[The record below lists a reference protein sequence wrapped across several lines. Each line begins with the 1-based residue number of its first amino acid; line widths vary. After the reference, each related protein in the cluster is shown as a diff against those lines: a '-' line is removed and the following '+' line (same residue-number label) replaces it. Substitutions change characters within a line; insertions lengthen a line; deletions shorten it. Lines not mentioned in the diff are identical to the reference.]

1 MSNLRFSV
9 ITILLFAGAFASM
22 AWASKGFP
30 LPGFMSA
37 SVEPKVSPQAAA
49 PQVTAAP
56 VAEAPAQP
64 KVTHEIASVL
74 SHPNAATVPLPAPN
88 PRVVRAP
95 AFEDSVKEE
104 RKELAQPKSVQPSKP
119 AQREPEL
126 PADTDPGRNQVR
138 LTAIQAA
145 SAYAYAPCDPAI
157 KAAFVVAAT
166 TYIKAVTDNISTA
179 GAFATPMDRRVRAS
193 IQAAFV
199 AGGITSRDFPTGTQT
214 LVAAIAKTE
223 GTPNAPCSMGRQAD
237 RSRRDRS

>member
-30 LPGFMSA
+30 LPGFMSS
-37 SVEPKVSPQAAA
+37 SVEPKAA
-49 PQVTAAP
+49 PQVAAAP

-74 SHPNAATVPLPAPN
+74 SHSNTATVPLPAPN
-88 PRVVRAP
+88 PRLVRAP
-95 AFEDSVKEE
+95 AFEDSVKEG

-138 LTAIQAA
+138 QTAIQAA
-145 SAYAYAPCDPAI
+145 NAYAYAPCDPAI
-157 KAAFVVAAT
+157 KAAFVVSAT

-199 AGGITSRDFPTGTQT
+199 AGGITSKDFPTGTQT

-223 GTPNAPCSMGRQAD
+223 GTPTAPCSMGRQAD